1 MKFEQL
7 CPLEPCLSGKLGAGD
22 EVPGWLF
29 FELGG
34 GNVVPRVRVV
44 IIVARNLRL
53 LQAII

>member
-34 GNVVPRVRVV
+34 GNVVPGVRVV
-44 IIVARNLRL
+44 IIVARNPQL
-53 LQAII
+53 LPAII